1 MKGVEQINHALSAGL
16 ARAVFEHARN
26 FLVCAFILAIGLQ
39 EMRPDTESIL
49 DLISFK
55 YSGIG
60 VVALACFL
68 IILNLLDGIRR
79 IARLKH
85 HRALIAGL
93 IVLYMFMS
101 LRVVEM
107 ALTFRAASL

>member
-1 MKGVEQINHALSAGL
+1 MKGFDQINHALSIGL
-16 ARAVFEHARN
+16 AKAVFDHARN

-49 DLISFK
+49 GFISYK

-60 VVALACFL
+60 VVILACIL

-79 IARLKH
+79 ISRLKNH
-85 HRALIAGL
+85 TTLIAGL
-93 IVLYMFMS
+93 IALYIFMS

-107 ALTFRAASL
+107 ALTFRATYF

>member
-1 MKGVEQINHALSAGL
+1 MKVLDRINNALSTGL
-16 ARAVFEHARN
+16 AKSVFEHARN

-49 DLISFK
+49 GFISYK

-60 VVALACFL
+60 VVILACFL

-79 IARLKH
+79 ISRFKH
-85 HRALIAGL
+85 HAALITGL
-93 IVLYMFMS
+93 IALYIFMA

-107 ALTFRAASL
+107 ALTFRSGSF